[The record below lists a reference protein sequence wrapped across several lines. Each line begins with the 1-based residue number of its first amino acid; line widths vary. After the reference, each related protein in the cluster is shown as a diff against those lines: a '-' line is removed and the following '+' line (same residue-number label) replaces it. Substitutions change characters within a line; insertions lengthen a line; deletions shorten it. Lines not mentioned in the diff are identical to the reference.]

1 MCLYLSVLF
10 SFFSLLLLSNFIFS
24 SMRRQMKQIGIL
36 SALGAGFKDLGKV
49 YGSAIAVMCSVVASI
64 SLVIQI
70 CSVKWLN
77 VYLRNDIRDL
87 YFDLIPFSIVA
98 TSLLLVIIVT
108 VAIAG
113 CFIPLIRLRKIDP
126 TKIINKGQ
134 VK

>member
-1 MCLYLSVLF
+1 
-10 SFFSLLLLSNFIFS
+10 
-24 SMRRQMKQIGIL
+24 MKQIGIL

-49 YGSAIAVMCSVVASI
+49 YGSAIAVMCSVVASF
-64 SLVIQI
+64 SLIIQI

-77 VYLRNDIRDL
+77 VYLRNDISDL
-87 YFDLIPFSIVA
+87 YFDLIPFDFLA
-98 TSLLLVIIVT
+98 TLLLLVVIEA
-108 VAIAG
+108 VAVAG